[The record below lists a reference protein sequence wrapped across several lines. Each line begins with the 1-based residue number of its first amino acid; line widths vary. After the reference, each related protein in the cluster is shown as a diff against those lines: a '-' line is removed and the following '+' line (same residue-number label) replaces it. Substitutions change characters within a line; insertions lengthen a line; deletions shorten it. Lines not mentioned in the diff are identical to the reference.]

1 MQINIGGLSA
11 LSDPICCPLCAQIET
26 PGAQTLK
33 NTDTNEHRPHRRIH
47 LSILGIQFS
56 PLVSPLPFQMDD

>member
-1 MQINIGGLSA
+1 MRINIGGLSA

-33 NTDTNEHRPHRRIH
+33 TRTQMNTGHTDESTCPY
-47 LSILGIQFS
+47 
-56 PLVSPLPFQMDD
+56 